1 MSALDAVEW
10 EACLLEPVDNPPAE
24 RAVRKALGMV
34 PPAMRYFLDSAW
46 WADAAVALGITHAPI
61 FHVPPGLAD
70 LVTLVVSQESA
81 CRYCFSLTRGML
93 GVLGFSEARIR
104 RIEEDLAG
112 GELGDGEREALRF
125 ARQVARSTPMV
136 TAADAAPLRQAG
148 WNDAAVRELAALAA
162 VNVFY
167 NRAATLPA
175 LPYEDA
181 ERMFG
186 RPLFRVLGPLLR
198 PFIRTRRARNAPP
211 LSAAERR
218 GPFAAFVNALDGL
231 PLAPR
236 LRTAIDACLR
246 GSALG
251 PRTTALVFAVVARGI
266 GCPLSEA
273 EAIAMLRADGVPAEE
288 IDAALAHLAAPW
300 IGDRERA
307 AAALARDSIW
317 PQPAALQRH
326 ARTVRPLFT
335 RQEFVD
341 LIGAAALANTV
352 CRLAVAVDLA
362 RSGH

>member
-10 EACLLEPVDNPPAE
+10 EACLLEPVDNPQAE

-46 WADAAVALGITHAPI
+46 WADAAVSLGITHSPI
-61 FHVPPGLAD
+61 LHLPPNLTD
-70 LVTLVVSQESA
+70 LVPLVVSQESA

-104 RIEEDLAG
+104 RIEEDLSGGDLGAG
-112 GELGDGEREALRF
+112 EQAALRF

-148 WNDAAVRELAALAA
+148 WHDAAVKELAAVAA

-181 ERMFG
+181 DRMFD
-186 RPLFRVLGPLLR
+186 RPLFRILGPLLR
-198 PFIRTRRARNAPP
+198 PFMKTRRARSARS
-211 LSAAERR
+211 LSDAERQ

-236 LRTAIDACLR
+236 LRSAIDACLR
-246 GSALG
+246 ASSLG
-251 PRTTALVFAVVARGI
+251 PRVTALVFAVVARGI

-273 EAIAMLRADGVPAEE
+273 EAVAMLRADGVPAAE
-288 IDAALAHLAAPW
+288 IEPALAHLAAPW
-300 IGDRERA
+300 LGVRERA

-326 ARTVRPLFT
+326 ARSVRPLFT

-341 LIGAAALANTV
+341 LIGTAALANAV
-352 CRLAVAVDLA
+352 CRLAVAVDLT
-362 RSGH
+362 RGGR